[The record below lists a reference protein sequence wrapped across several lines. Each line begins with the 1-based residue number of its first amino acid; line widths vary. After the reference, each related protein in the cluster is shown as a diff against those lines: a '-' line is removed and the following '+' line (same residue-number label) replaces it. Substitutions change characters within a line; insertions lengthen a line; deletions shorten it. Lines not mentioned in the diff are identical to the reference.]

1 LVDEL
6 GQITNRD
13 GIVGNV
19 RGDDL
24 RRQRQQ
30 IVALI
35 RVVHHNDPAVSLI
48 SNIIKNRERSNRF
61 YERFL
66 QTRAPSRTS
75 VVKPKKPTR
84 KIG

>member
-1 LVDEL
+1 LVDQL

-19 RGDDL
+19 RGNDL
-24 RRQRQQ
+24 RRQSQQ

-35 RVVHHNDPAVSLI
+35 RVVHHNDPAMSLI
-48 SNIIKNRERSNRF
+48 SNIINNRPRSNRLSD
-61 YERFL
+61 RFL

-75 VVKPKKPTR
+75 VVERKKLPG